1 MGIQVLDDIDDSF
14 ADIVKVWYQS
24 PRVAIEIRANQIQET
39 LQYLSDHYPYRKH
52 KQTEESAL
60 FI

>member
-1 MGIQVLDDIDDSF
+1 LDDIDDSF